1 MDVADD
7 EVLAANQ
14 AFYEAFRGE
23 DYAAME
29 ALWARAAPVACIHP
43 GWPALV
49 GRSPVMASWRG
60 ILTSGAPPIRA
71 EAPRVQR
78 LGDVAYVICD
88 ELVPG
93 GRLVATNVFV
103 LEGGGWKM
111 VHHHAG
117 PVSDV
122 DGADEDEES
131 EPETPGTIN

>member
-1 MDVADD
+1 MDAADD

-23 DYAAME
+23 DLAAMD

-60 ILTSGAPPIRA
+60 ILENGAPPIRA

-88 ELVPG
+88 EVVPG

-103 LEGGGWKM
+103 LEGGAWRM

-117 PVSDV
+117 PVSMPDD
-122 DGADEDEES
+122 DGDEP